1 MRQGQNR
8 RRGRGGQR
16 PPQQGGSVGRGPE
29 MANRDQHRNRG
40 NAAQLLEKYR
50 NLARDSQLQGDRITA
65 EYYLQYADH
74 YYRVLNEN
82 RPRFEDNRRRDW
94 QDRDERYSERE
105 EADSADD
112 GGDDDSP
119 EALNGER
126 RFDERDRRGNQQRG
140 RYQDQPRDDEGDRPQ
155 RNRYQETQPRDDS
168 GDRPQRGRYQEAARD
183 DEGDDRRGE
192 RQQPRYPDTPARAD
206 DGEDRGERR
215 ERGFGRGRGQ
225 DNRRD
230 AAPAREGGQRE
241 RRPNDSYRD
250 DRRARGSDDEPSGE
264 VIAAVLPPAF
274 NRASDDEEPA
284 PRREGRSPGRLGLGG
299 PRRAEPEAA
308 PATEP
313 VEASEPEAEAPRPRR
328 RRTTRPK
335 PDAESGP
342 ELRLE
347 EV

>member
-82 RPRFEDNRRRDW
+82 RPRFDDNRRRDW
-94 QDRDERYSERE
+94 QDRDERYSERDE
-105 EADSADD
+105 SDPADD
-112 GGDDDSP
+112 GGDDDAP

-155 RNRYQETQPRDDS
+155 RRYQDTQPRDDS
-168 GDRPQRGRYQEAARD
+168 GERSQRGRHQEAARED
-183 DEGDDRRGE
+183 DGGE
-192 RQQPRYPDTPARAD
+192 RQQGRYQDAPARAD
-206 DGEDRGERR
+206 DGDDRGDRR
-215 ERGFGRGRGQ
+215 ERGFGRVRGQ

-230 AAPAREGGQRE
+230 AAPDREGGQRE
-241 RRPNDSYRD
+241 RRPNGSYRD
-250 DRRARGSDDEPSGE
+250 DRRAGADDEPSGE
-264 VIAAVLPPAF
+264 AIAAVLPPAF
-274 NRASDDEEPA
+274 NNRTGDDEEPT
-284 PRREGRSPGRLGLGG
+284 PRREERSPGRLGLGG
-299 PRRAEPEAA
+299 PRRAKPEAV
-308 PATEP
+308 PAAEP
-313 VEASEPEAEAPRPRR
+313 AEASEPESDAPRPRR

-335 PDAESGP
+335 PDAGSGP

-347 EV
+347 DV